1 VRSGRLAIKTVK
13 TARSCCDR
21 SRVIAATLG
30 AMIVLTSG
38 LAACSPGSDESPD
51 GRTIIKRQRSMFEG
65 LPGAKRGGE
74 DFTSQGDPLASPTAQ
89 GDASI
94 KDLLTTQGGK
104 DTLVSKRPRHV
115 MVHLAM
121 RLNDGK
127 EQLFLDQIVSDTTK
141 RQFIGEGKTEQDIID
156 FLQTNYDD
164 IMILFARMPAAEL
177 SPNVAF
183 DRYSGGQ
190 YRIRITG
197 AATKGLKFT
206 ELWLEQRAGA
216 WKFVWVR

>member
-1 VRSGRLAIKTVK
+1 MRSARFAIKALTHPRG
-13 TARSCCDR
+13 AGGRWS
-21 SRVIAATLG
+21 VIACSLVAT
-30 AMIVLTSG
+30 IVLTFG
-38 LAACSPGSDESPD
+38 LAACSAGGGESPD
-51 GRTIIKRQRSMFEG
+51 GRTVIKRQRSMFEG

-74 DFTSQGDPLASPTAQ
+74 DFTSQSDPLALPTAQ

-104 DTLVSKRPRHV
+104 DILVCKRPRHV

-127 EQLFLDQIVSDTTK
+127 EQLFLDQIVSDITK
-141 RQFIGEGKTEQDIID
+141 QQFVGEGKTEQDIID

-183 DRYSGGQ
+183 DRFNGGQ